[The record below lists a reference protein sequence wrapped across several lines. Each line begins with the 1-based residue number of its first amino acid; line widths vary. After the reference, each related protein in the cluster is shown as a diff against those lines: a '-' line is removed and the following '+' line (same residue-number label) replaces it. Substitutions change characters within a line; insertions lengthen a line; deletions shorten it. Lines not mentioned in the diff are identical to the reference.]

1 MGKNN
6 LLLALKELQSEG
18 ILFNLTY
25 SRGPFFLMGSQANI
39 DASRREKGLPLDAPN
54 NVVWPRKEGAI
65 PQIEL
70 ILVCCCS
77 SSHITAPSDSDVP
90 RRGAF
95 KDGYVDDGRWA
106 ESTEY

>member
-25 SRGPFFLMGSQANI
+25 SRGPFFLRGSQANI
-39 DASRREKGLPLDAPN
+39 DASRREKGLPLDAPDSLCIASFMAEN
-54 NVVWPRKEGAI
+54 NMVWPPKEGAT

-70 ILVCCCS
+70 ILTMRKS
-77 SSHITAPSDSDVP
+77 SLLLAAHRSHSSI
-90 RRGAF
+90 RF
-95 KDGYVDDGRWA
+95 
-106 ESTEY
+106 